1 MATFTA
7 VYEHGTLRP
16 LAPIDLAE
24 GERVEVTVERVK
36 APLSPEEFLALARS
50 VYEGLSDEEIDE
62 IEQSMK
68 RPMSMFG
75 GRDLGLSD

>member
-1 MATFTA
+1 MVSFTA

-16 LAPIDLAE
+16 LTPIDLTE
-24 GERVEVTVERVK
+24 GEEVDVTVARK
-36 APLSPEEFLALARS
+36 KRRLSPEEFLALAAS
-50 VYEGLSDEEIDE
+50 VYEGLTEEEIVE
-62 IEQSMK
+62 IEKEFK